1 MPDDMCKHGFMY
13 HFFAYSSTRWRYLYS
28 TRKKYERLN
37 VGNIYIGKY
46 KRLHGES
53 IYIIQTWNKNSYLHL
68 KNPDN

>member
-1 MPDDMCKHGFMY
+1 MICVSMALCITFLLIHPRDGDIYIQQG
-13 HFFAYSSTRWRYLYS
+13 
-28 TRKKYERLN
+28 KKYERLN